1 MISSIFWPREDGVD
15 EDGFPILLPRPKGL
29 GRTRTGGV
37 FVAGEA
43 PSPCIKVGRG
53 PDAFGYGWGVIV
65 CWAIIVAKELEGET
79 GFWPLGSR
87 VDVGV
92 IAPTDEL
99 FDQLLCGAFGRITV
113 AACAFAIVFGV
124 S

>member
-1 MISSIFWPREDGVD
+1 M
-15 EDGFPILLPRPKGL
+15 
-29 GRTRTGGV
+29 
-37 FVAGEA
+37 
-43 PSPCIKVGRG
+43 
-53 PDAFGYGWGVIV
+53 
-65 CWAIIVAKELEGET
+65 AKELEGVT

-87 VDVGV
+87 DDVGV
-92 IAPTDEL
+92 IADTDEL